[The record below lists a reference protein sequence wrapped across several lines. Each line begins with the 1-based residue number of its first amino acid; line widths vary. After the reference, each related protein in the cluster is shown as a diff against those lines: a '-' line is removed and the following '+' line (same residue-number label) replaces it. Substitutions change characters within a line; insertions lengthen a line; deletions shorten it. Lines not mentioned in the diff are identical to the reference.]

1 MLKCESK
8 ISAVLKFNQTS
19 DELQAVEETARERQQ
34 ICQKIA
40 RRLYD
45 AVEMPLFAL
54 WLASVRSGSLKMGDA
69 ALEWDCRPRRVAHRV
84 ADCASDK
91 NVWIAEDLTRET
103 NECDGDGVVIA
114 DIFNGYGRK
123 LTCGCRM
130 CASCIADLRRR
141 NRTRAKAIVDEI
153 GRGDFFF
160 RWRFVTLTGL
170 QIAGASVLQTI
181 AVYNYAFALLRKRDF
196 WKCRVKGYVKG
207 VEFEPKMIEGGRAY
221 HTHLHLMVFSELMPV
236 NEATAQKFAEYTAK
250 RKLTEGWLAREWSE
264 CLRAAWLNLY
274 GFELMH
280 DANEG
285 EFYTDIQLIQS
296 KDATRCKPDEKA
308 LNDALFE
315 VIKYTTKNTSW
326 LKVDNEHLLE
336 VASVERWPRM
346 FEVGGSL
353 VKTIRKRER
362 EQEAARKAAELGD
375 APAAPVVSE
384 MSVVDD
390 IGDACDVLPA
400 VPRSKFVLLPTRGET
415 WEQFCARIRHAPDVD
430 GDLSRSVG
438 FALISGREE
447 SHASALARVLSS
459 LDVTGLSDG
468 EPVRVYETGKGADGF
483 AWRSPVGLRLVHDS
497 EMTKILGSS
506 VARIARGRGSP
517 FKVGSPKQSGA
528 QVIGF
533 SYWCKWYDTWAALRR
548 EFRTVQLSIKNSIG
562 RFSVFDGTAFEGY
575 AAG

>member
-1 MLKCESK
+1 
-8 ISAVLKFNQTS
+8 
-19 DELQAVEETARERQQ
+19 
-34 ICQKIA
+34 
-40 RRLYD
+40 
-45 AVEMPLFAL
+45 
-54 WLASVRSGSLKMGDA
+54 
-69 ALEWDCRPRRVAHRV
+69 
-84 ADCASDK
+84 
-91 NVWIAEDLTRET
+91 
-103 NECDGDGVVIA
+103 
-114 DIFNGYGRK
+114 
-123 LTCGCRM
+123 M

-141 NRTRAKAIVDEI
+141 NRARAKAVVDEI

-181 AVYNYAFALLRKRDF
+181 AVYNHAFALLRKREF
-196 WKCRVKGYVKG
+196 WRCRVKAYVKG
-207 VEFEPKMIEGGRAY
+207 IEFEPKTITGGRAY
-221 HTHLHLMVFSELMPV
+221 HTHAHLMIFSDLMPV
-236 NEATAQKFAEYTAK
+236 NEATAQKFAQYTAK
-250 RKLTEGWLAREWSE
+250 RGLTEGWLAREWSE
-264 CLRAAWLNLY
+264 CLRAAWSNLY
-274 GFELMH
+274 GFELLH
-280 DANEG
+280 DANDG
-285 EFYTDIQLIQS
+285 EFYTDIQLI
-296 KDATRCKPDEKA
+296 KDRHPERCRPDEKA
-308 LNDALFE
+308 LDDALFE

-375 APAAPVVSE
+375 APAAPVVPD
-384 MSVVDD
+384 VGIVDNV
-390 IGDACDVLPA
+390 GDACDAPT
-400 VPRSKFVLLPTRGET
+400 VPRSKFVLLPVAGET
-415 WEQFCARIRHAPDVD
+415 WEQFCARLRHAPDVD

-447 SHASALARVLSS
+447 SRASALARVLSS

-468 EPVRVYETGKGADGF
+468 EPVRVYESGRRADGS

-528 QVIGF
+528 QVVGF
-533 SYWCKWYDTWAALRR
+533 SYWCKWYDAWAALRR
-548 EFRTVQLSIKNSIG
+548 EFRTIQLSIKNPIA
-562 RFSVFDGTAFEGY
+562 RFSVFDGAVFEGY